1 MSDDAALRSALDT
14 LYRRTTKAS
23 ALGSDPVSF
32 IHRYPATEDREIAA
46 FFAAGL
52 AYGRVVSIQRTLER
66 FLPRLT
72 DHPARFVDEGD
83 ATTWQRALRGFQ
95 HRWTTPPEVAAVL
108 SGFQRMRAEEGGLHA
123 GFARAMEL
131 ADGEGET
138 VRDALAA
145 WVARIRGGRPGRN
158 SLLADPEGGSACKRL
173 HLYLRWMVR
182 RDAIDPGGWTSV
194 SPSKLIVPIDVHMH
208 RVGQA
213 LGFTTRRQADGK
225 TASEITAGFR
235 RIRPDDPARYDF
247 ALTRPGILDA
257 VDMRAVGGRRATP
270 VERVQALIGGSRR
283 RE

>member
-1 MSDDAALRSALDT
+1 
-14 LYRRTTKAS
+14 
-23 ALGSDPVSF
+23 
-32 IHRYPATEDREIAA
+32 
-46 FFAAGL
+46 
-52 AYGRVVSIQRTLER
+52 
-66 FLPRLT
+66 
-72 DHPARFVDEGD
+72 
-83 ATTWQRALRGFQ
+83 
-95 HRWTTPPEVAAVL
+95 
-108 SGFQRMRAEEGGLHA
+108 
-123 GFARAMEL
+123 
-131 ADGEGET
+131 
-138 VRDALAA
+138 
-145 WVARIRGGRPGRN
+145 
-158 SLLADPEGGSACKRL
+158 
-173 HLYLRWMVR
+173 MVR

-247 ALTRPGILDA
+247 ALTRPGIIDA